1 MLLPLERTGPVQIR
15 AVLTGALT
23 MSDGTTLN
31 TATELNAFVYNTI
44 AGWCATPSSPCHL

>member
-1 MLLPLERTGPVQIR
+1 MMPQVR
-15 AVLTGALT
+15 AILTGALT

-44 AGWCATPSSPCHL
+44 AGWCGQTCSPLS